1 LAVMSQRITAAA
13 EVRRLFNV
21 TEASRDRFNNW
32 HSTRPRVAA
41 HALGHAAVVVNAL
54 TSADTGAVFRGDSL
68 GAALSARGQPV
79 LEIDGW
85 RPEFAL
91 SHVFHHA
98 VEELGRLPGWAEFRR
113 FCQGDDRAVVMLWG
127 PAAELV
133 GRVVDRGVEGSV
145 ARAAMRRRIGR
156 EFAEFVRSLHVAA
169 ALRERGLEV
178 LTHPLAEAV
187 FGVDAWAGRVVFVQR
202 DGPRRAEELLFQA
215 MPPFFFERVPGL
227 ERGLPSDRDLD
238 TVVRRLTPAR

>member
-1 LAVMSQRITAAA
+1 MTEPITTAA
-13 EVRRLFNV
+13 EVRRLLNV

-54 TSADTGAVFRGDSL
+54 SSADAEAVFRRDSL

-79 LEIDGW
+79 LEIDDW

-91 SHVFHHA
+91 AHTFHHA
-98 VEELGRLPGWAEFRR
+98 VEELGRLPGWAEFRG
-113 FCQGDDRAVVMLWG
+113 FCQADERAAEMVWG
-127 PAAELV
+127 PAADLV
-133 GRVVDRGVEGSV
+133 DRVVGRGVEGSV

-156 EFAEFVRSLHVAA
+156 EYAEFVRSLYVAA
-169 ALRERGLEV
+169 VLRERGLPA
-178 LTHPLAEAV
+178 LTHPLAETV
-187 FGVDAWAGRVVFVQR
+187 FGVDAWAGRVVFVLR
-202 DGPRRAEELLFQA
+202 EGPHRAEELLFQA

-227 ERGLPSDRDLD
+227 GRGLPSDRELD
-238 TVVRRLTPAR
+238 TVVRRLTPAT